1 MALNLV
7 DQVLS
12 FMGFEEQPVE
22 EETKLSREEE
32 PEEHPWRRKR
42 DRFKEREREKEMGS
56 VVSLPVQRQVR
67 VVVVEP
73 KVFDDVKDIAENLK
87 NRRPVIVNLEQAT
100 PELARRV
107 VDFVMGASFALN
119 GNQQKVGS
127 GIFLF
132 VPSNMDISCELKDQ
146 GREKGMFSWM
156 RT

>member
-1 MALNLV
+1 MAVKLV
-7 DQVLS
+7 DKVLS
-12 FMGFEEQPVE
+12 FMGFEEEAVE
-22 EETKLSREEE
+22 EETKFGREEE
-32 PEEHPWRRKR
+32 PEEQPW
-42 DRFKEREREKEMGS
+42 
-56 VVSLPVQRQVR
+56 RQVR

-73 KVFDDVKDIAENLK
+73 KSFDEVKDIAENLK

-119 GNQQKVGS
+119 GSQQKVGS

-132 VPSNMDISCELKDQ
+132 VPSNMDISSELKDQ
-146 GREKGMFSWM
+146 SREKGMFSWM

>member
-1 MALNLV
+1 MKKRLWRKTLN
-7 DQVLS
+7 S
-12 FMGFEEQPVE
+12 A
-22 EETKLSREEE
+22 EEE
-32 PEEHPWRRKR
+32 PEEQPWRRKR
-42 DRFKEREREKEMGS
+42 DRFREKEKETGS

-73 KVFDDVKDIAENLK
+73 KVFDEVKDIAENLK

-107 VDFVMGASFALN
+107 VDFVMGASYALN
-119 GNQQKVGS
+119 GSQQKVGS

-132 VPSNMDISCELKDQ
+132 VPSNMDISSELKEQ

>member
-1 MALNLV
+1 MAVKLV
-7 DQVLS
+7 DKVLS
-12 FMGFEEQPVE
+12 FMGFEEEAVE
-22 EETKLSREEE
+22 EETKFSREEE
-32 PEEHPWRRKR
+32 PEEQSWRRKR
-42 DRFKEREREKEMGS
+42 DRFREKEKETGS

-67 VVVVEP
+67 VMVVEP
-73 KVFDDVKDIAENLK
+73 KVFDEVKDIAENLK

-119 GNQQKVGS
+119 GSQQKVGT

-132 VPSNMDISCELKDQ
+132 VPSNMDISSELKDQ
-146 GREKGMFSWM
+146 SREKGIFSWM